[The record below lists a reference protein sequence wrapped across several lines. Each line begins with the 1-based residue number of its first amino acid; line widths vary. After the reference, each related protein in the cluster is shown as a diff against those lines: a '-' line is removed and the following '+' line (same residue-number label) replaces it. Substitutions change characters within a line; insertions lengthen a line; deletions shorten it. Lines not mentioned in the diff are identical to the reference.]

1 MISEVSMRKILV
13 LGIDGLN
20 PHAVTRWLDDLPNL
34 SKMQQGGIWGLLEST
49 VPPAA
54 PQAWI
59 SSLSGQNPGAYGL
72 WDSTYRDDF
81 TYDEPGT
88 VDSRVID
95 QRVDCLHGILPKM
108 GQSVAMIH
116 APGTW
121 PPPEIPGGY
130 CISDAAPD
138 GGKTWS
144 TWPESLEG
152 EIREMVGE
160 YPLNP
165 PDLKPPGSQSDAET
179 VLTRICE
186 TDTQRLSLLK
196 YFTQKKN
203 CDYTLAVL
211 SGPKLIHRL
220 YESRPPGDD
229 SDLHYQAGL
238 QSYYKWLDGCLGELY
253 HGLGSDTTL
262 LVYSPY
268 SLDKIC
274 GQINLNEW
282 LVENGYMTLSRYPEK
297 PTAIEKASVD
307 WSQTKCWSKG
317 RSGSIYFNVKGR
329 ESQGAID
336 PGDYDGLLDEVAERL
351 SRIRDQDGS
360 ELNGQVFK
368 GEDIHSGP
376 YREYGPDLF
385 LHIDKT
391 AWIANDRVGYGPM
404 GTCISAQEETLHGTY
419 HGLHGYFCL
428 SGSDVPSVGELE
440 DLTVLHLAPTI
451 MEALKLEVPIHME
464 KPSILSVGKTKEK
477 KSPASRKERVRS
489 RLKALGY

>member
-1 MISEVSMRKILV
+1 MRKIVV

-20 PHAVTRWLDDLPNL
+20 PQAVARWLDDLPNL
-34 SKMQQGGIWGLLEST
+34 RKMQQGGIWGLLEST
-49 VPPAA
+49 VPPIA

-59 SSLSGQNPGAYGL
+59 SSQSGQNPGAYGL
-72 WDSTYRDDF
+72 WNSTYRDDF
-81 TYDEPGT
+81 TYDESGI

-95 QRVDCLHGILPKM
+95 QRADCLHGILPKM
-108 GQSVAMIH
+108 GQSVAMIN

-138 GGKTWS
+138 GGKNCS

-152 EIREMVGE
+152 EIRELVGE
-160 YPLNP
+160 HPLHP
-165 PDLKPPGSQSDAET
+165 LDLKPPRSQNDAET

-186 TDTQRLSLLK
+186 MDTQRLSLMK
-196 YFTQKKN
+196 HFAHNKN

-211 SGPKLIHRL
+211 SGPRQIHRL
-220 YESRPPGDD
+220 WESRPPNDA
-229 SDLHYQAGL
+229 SDLHHQDAL
-238 QSYYKWLDGCLGELY
+238 HTYYKWLDRGLEELC
-253 HGLGSDTTL
+253 HGLGSDTAL
-262 LVYSPY
+262 LLYSPY

-282 LVENGYMTLSRYPEK
+282 FVQNGYMTLSAYPEK

-317 RSGSIYFNVKGR
+317 ESGSIYLNLKGR

-336 PGDYDGLLDEVAERL
+336 PDDYDVLLDEVADRL
-351 SRIRDQDGS
+351 SQIHDQGGN

-368 GEDIHSGP
+368 REDIHSGP
-376 YREYGPDLF
+376 YQEYGPDLF
-385 LHIDKT
+385 LHIDKAPWMT
-391 AWIANDRVGYGPM
+391 NDRVGYG
-404 GTCISAQEETLHGTY
+404 SNRVSLSVQQEELHGTY
-419 HGLHGYFCL
+419 HGLCGYFCL

-440 DLTVLHLAPTI
+440 DLTVLHVAPTI
-451 MEALKLEVPIHME
+451 MEALKLEVPIPME

-477 KSPASRKERVRS
+477 KSPVSRKERVRS